1 MAEFDKQDLKELGEK
16 LASAIGDA
24 SKLSPDQRRQKT
36 EAFALS
42 KEGARLTKLS
52 NAQIKQLVSG
62 NTDLNKHTKD
72 YIEALQKVN
81 NRLDELGSTIKDTA
95 NFTVGFGK
103 ALGRGEGTISSI
115 TDTLSGRF
123 GLFGDAVAG
132 AGQLL
137 DNNIEVFR
145 QLAQTGASF
154 GQSIVQLRQQAAA
167 AALPLDDFAQLVGNN
182 SEALAA
188 LAGSSTRGAQFISG
202 LNNALRTQ
210 AVPQL
215 ATLGFTIEEINDTL
229 LLNLERQRR
238 TGVFD
243 QNATQA
249 NIDSSIR
256 FAKELD
262 RLAKLTGLQR
272 DQLRNAIDSAQSNE
286 RFQASLLNVNKDVR
300 QELDLFAGTIEGLS
314 PELATGIQDLIANA
328 GVPVTQAAEDIF
340 LNVPQL
346 GPIVQQLR
354 AGTLTAQEALVQT
367 GKLFNQSGARFQEI
381 TVTGLAG
388 FTSLQGSIINV
399 GNRLMDLDAVLAE
412 QGQAGDELTTGLT
425 QFEDASKRASAAV
438 QSLET
443 GFLSAVGSFIGDS
456 ASGVNSGLTGLSKA
470 VLGLPV
476 GIQASLFGIS
486 KLLQGGLALLKDTAP
501 TFAAVYGGTLAAN
514 QKLGIG
520 KMLSM
525 AGGTFKG
532 TFGGGPAG
540 LGGKLLR
547 GTGAV
552 GAGIG
557 AVGAVKGL
565 LDDDPSNNLASILT
579 LVGTGAGALLGGP
592 VGAALGGMAG
602 GAAGSF
608 FEGRQFGGG
617 MDGGQSYL
625 VGEAGPEMVVP
636 GTKSSVVANNDLKST
651 FDTEA
656 LEAKMSNMVSELN
669 AANKT
674 LSDMVNGVNTLVAIE
689 GRSLKAVES
698 TSRKVGGQVGLV

>member
-103 ALGRGEGTISSI
+103 ALGRGEGTISSL

-354 AGTLTAQEALVQT
+354 AGTLTAQDALVQT
-367 GKLFNQSGARFQEI
+367 GKLFEQSATRFQDI

-388 FTSLQGSIINV
+388 FTSLQGSILNV
-399 GNRLMDLDAVLAE
+399 GKRLMDLDAVLKE
-412 QGQAGDELTTGLT
+412 QRQAGDELTTGLT

-636 GTKSSVVANNDLKST
+636 GTTSSVVANNDLKST

-656 LEAKMSNMVSELN
+656 LEAKMSHMVSELN
-669 AANKT
+669 SANKT

>member
-103 ALGRGEGTISSI
+103 ALGRGEGTISSL

>member
-103 ALGRGEGTISSI
+103 ALGRGEGTISSL

-123 GLFGDAVAG
+123 GLFGDAIAG

-354 AGTLTAQEALVQT
+354 AGTLTAQDALVQT

-698 TSRKVGGQVGLV
+698 TSRKVGGQVGQV

>member
-24 SKLSPDQRRQKT
+24 SKLSPEQRRQKT

-103 ALGRGEGTISSI
+103 ALGRGEGTISSL

>member
-24 SKLSPDQRRQKT
+24 SKLSPEQRRQKT

-72 YIEALQKVN
+72 YIDALQKVN

-103 ALGRGEGTISSI
+103 ALGRGEGTISSL

>member
-103 ALGRGEGTISSI
+103 ALGRGEGTISSL

-354 AGTLTAQEALVQT
+354 AGTLTAQDALVQT
-367 GKLFNQSGARFQEI
+367 GKLFEQSATRFQDI

-388 FTSLQGSIINV
+388 FTSLQGSILNV
-399 GNRLMDLDAVLAE
+399 GKRLMDLDAVLKE
-412 QGQAGDELTTGLT
+412 QRQAGDELTTGLT

-486 KLLQGGLALLKDTAP
+486 KLLQGGLALLRDTAP

-636 GTKSSVVANNDLKST
+636 GTTSSVVANNDLKST

-656 LEAKMSNMVSELN
+656 LEAKMSHMVSELN
-669 AANKT
+669 SANKT

>member
-103 ALGRGEGTISSI
+103 ALGRGEGTISSL

-354 AGTLTAQEALVQT
+354 AGTLTAQDALVQT
-367 GKLFNQSGARFQEI
+367 GKLFEQSATRFQDI

-388 FTSLQGSIINV
+388 FTSLQGSIIN
-399 GNRLMDLDAVLAE
+399 
-412 QGQAGDELTTGLT
+412 
-425 QFEDASKRASAAV
+425 F
-438 QSLET
+438 
-443 GFLSAVGSFIGDS
+443 
-456 ASGVNSGLTGLSKA
+456 
-470 VLGLPV
+470 
-476 GIQASLFGIS
+476 
-486 KLLQGGLALLKDTAP
+486 
-501 TFAAVYGGTLAAN
+501 
-514 QKLGIG
+514 
-520 KMLSM
+520 
-525 AGGTFKG
+525 
-532 TFGGGPAG
+532 
-540 LGGKLLR
+540 
-547 GTGAV
+547 
-552 GAGIG
+552 
-557 AVGAVKGL
+557 
-565 LDDDPSNNLASILT
+565 
-579 LVGTGAGALLGGP
+579 
-592 VGAALGGMAG
+592 
-602 GAAGSF
+602 
-608 FEGRQFGGG
+608 
-617 MDGGQSYL
+617 
-625 VGEAGPEMVVP
+625 
-636 GTKSSVVANNDLKST
+636 
-651 FDTEA
+651 
-656 LEAKMSNMVSELN
+656 
-669 AANKT
+669 
-674 LSDMVNGVNTLVAIE
+674 
-689 GRSLKAVES
+689 
-698 TSRKVGGQVGLV
+698 

>member
-103 ALGRGEGTISSI
+103 ALGRGEGTISSL

-354 AGTLTAQEALVQT
+354 AGTLTAQDALVQT
-367 GKLFNQSGARFQEI
+367 GKLFEQSATRFQDI

-388 FTSLQGSIINV
+388 FTSLQGSILNV
-399 GNRLMDLDAVLAE
+399 GKRLMDLDAVLKE
-412 QGQAGDELTTGLT
+412 QRQAGDELTTGLT

-486 KLLQGGLALLKDTAP
+486 KLLQGGLALLRDTAP

>member
-72 YIEALQKVN
+72 YIDALQKVN

-103 ALGRGEGTISSI
+103 ALGRGEGTISSL

>member
-1 MAEFDKQDLKELGEK
+1 M
-16 LASAIGDA
+16 
-24 SKLSPDQRRQKT
+24 
-36 EAFALS
+36 
-42 KEGARLTKLS
+42 
-52 NAQIKQLVSG
+52 
-62 NTDLNKHTKD
+62 
-72 YIEALQKVN
+72 
-81 NRLDELGSTIKDTA
+81 
-95 NFTVGFGK
+95 
-103 ALGRGEGTISSI
+103 
-115 TDTLSGRF
+115 
-123 GLFGDAVAG
+123 
-132 AGQLL
+132 
-137 DNNIEVFR
+137 
-145 QLAQTGASF
+145 
-154 GQSIVQLRQQAAA
+154 
-167 AALPLDDFAQLVGNN
+167 
-182 SEALAA
+182 
-188 LAGSSTRGAQFISG
+188 
-202 LNNALRTQ
+202 
-210 AVPQL
+210 
-215 ATLGFTIEEINDTL
+215 
-229 LLNLERQRR
+229 
-238 TGVFD
+238 
-243 QNATQA
+243 
-249 NIDSSIR
+249 
-256 FAKELD
+256 
-262 RLAKLTGLQR
+262 
-272 DQLRNAIDSAQSNE
+272 
-286 RFQASLLNVNKDVR
+286 
-300 QELDLFAGTIEGLS
+300 
-314 PELATGIQDLIANA
+314 
-328 GVPVTQAAEDIF
+328 
-340 LNVPQL
+340 
-346 GPIVQQLR
+346 
-354 AGTLTAQEALVQT
+354 
-367 GKLFNQSGARFQEI
+367 
-381 TVTGLAG
+381 
-388 FTSLQGSIINV
+388 
-399 GNRLMDLDAVLAE
+399 
-412 QGQAGDELTTGLT
+412 T